1 MTTTFWEFLWLILLS
16 FFLLAYLT
24 VVFRIVVD
32 LFRDERLNGFAK
44 ALWLIFLFVLPMVT
58 ALIYVVARGRGM
70 AERQHAEE
78 HEHIEAQ
85 EAYIRQVAGG
95 SPADQIARAKQLL
108 ADGTITEPEFAEL
121 KQQALGHF
129 GGRHA
134 AA

>member
-1 MTTTFWEFLWLILLS
+1 ME
-16 FFLLAYLT
+16 AGPQK
-24 VVFRIVVD
+24 RP
-32 LFRDERLNGFAK
+32 
-44 ALWLIFLFVLPMVT
+44 LPDAAGSAPDAAAEAAPEAV
-58 ALIYVVARGRGM
+58 